1 MIRKI
6 CVFTGSRADYGL
18 LRKLMM
24 KINEEPTL
32 HLQIVASGSH
42 FHADFGSSYLEIEE
56 DDFVIDRK
64 LLIPT
69 SLGLS
74 EKEVAAAIAHV
85 VVEFAEVISELKPD
99 LIIIL
104 GDRYEALGAALA
116 SLVHK
121 IPIAHL
127 HGGEL
132 TQGAFDDAL
141 RHSITKM
148 SHLHFVATHEYR
160 NRVIQLGEDPN
171 KVFVV
176 GGFGVDAIDEAT
188 LLKKESIEKKLG
200 FKFLERNLLVTF
212 HPTTLEKKSA
222 TDQLHE
228 LLSALSNF
236 EDIRLIFTYANADPQ
251 GLLINNLLND
261 YVLTN
266 KNAII
271 FSTLGGRMYHS
282 ILKQVDGVVGNS
294 SSGILEAPTFKV
306 GTINIGTRQLGR
318 VQAESIINCAAD
330 RHSIVSAM
338 NELYSPDFRARLSSI
353 ENPYGKG
360 GAADKTLEI
369 IMQEVNLQGLIFKS
383 FHNLPNIKSMQ

>member
-18 LRKLMM
+18 LRKLMI
-24 KINEEPTL
+24 KINEESTL

-42 FHADFGSSYLEIEE
+42 FTADFGSSYLEIEK

-64 LLIPT
+64 ILIPT

-74 EKEVAAAIAHV
+74 EKDVAAAIGHV
-85 VVEFAEVISELKPD
+85 VFEFAQAISELKPD

-148 SHLHFVATHEYR
+148 SHLHFVATNEYR

-176 GGFGVDAIDEAT
+176 GGFGVDAIDETT
-188 LLKKESIEKKLG
+188 LLNKESIENQLG

-212 HPTTLEKKSA
+212 HPTTLEKKPA
-222 TDQLHE
+222 IDQLHE

-261 YVLTN
+261 YVQTK

-271 FSTLGGRMYHS
+271 FSTLGRRMYHS

-294 SSGILEAPTFKV
+294 SSGILEAPTFRV
-306 GTINIGTRQLGR
+306 GTVNVGTRQLGR
-318 VQAESIINCAAD
+318 VQAESIINCTTD
-330 RHSIVSAM
+330 KHSIVFAI
-338 NELYSPDFRARLSSI
+338 NKLYSPKFRARLSSI
-353 ENPYGKG
+353 KNPYGKG
-360 GAADKTLEI
+360 GASDKVLKTIL
-369 IMQEVNLQGLIFKS
+369 QEENLQDLIFKS
-383 FHNLPNIKSMQ
+383 FHNLPYIKSV